1 MGAMRNVVPNLSRR
15 QFCRLLGAVGAGATF
30 GACGNGGNGSPADK
44 VLVIGA
50 GIAGLTAANA
60 LTAAGVEVELI
71 EGRNRV
77 GGRIW
82 TVDFAG
88 GAVDLGAAWIHGP
101 DGNPTACLMRNNGI
115 EWRAAEVAD
124 ASISA
129 WDAEN
134 GLLSGTELLN
144 VFLSAQVDFEAKAPS
159 LLATLGP
166 QASVA
171 DAVRRYLDDQGSA
184 GDARRYAEFALLQ
197 GTFEL
202 FYGGRADDISLAE
215 AYGDIGF
222 SGGNMFPVGGYHRL
236 VDLLANG
243 LTIRT
248 GETVRRIATDRDGV
262 QVDTDRARH
271 RGSHVIVTLP
281 LGVLRAGSVA
291 FEPGLPPAKRGA
303 IDRLAMAPFEK
314 IVLSFPRAFWVEQ
327 RRRSFVYISRTYGEL
342 PAYFDLTRFTGSP
355 ALLCFYAGAWSATAA
370 TRSDNE
376 LVRREM
382 EILREMFGAGIPEP
396 DGVLRTRW
404 ADDPFSRGAYSY
416 VPVGATLQDMHVLG
430 EPVGDRLLFAGEA
443 TVPEH
448 YGTVTAAYVSG
459 LREARRLLGVTDV
472 DLLTGAAPDVGCA

>member
-1 MGAMRNVVPNLSRR
+1 MHDSVRTLTRR
-15 QFCRLLGAVGAGATF
+15 QFCRLLGAVGAGATL

-44 VLVIGA
+44 VLVVGA

-60 LTAAGVEVELI
+60 LAAAGVAVELL
-71 EGRNRV
+71 EGRERV

-82 TVDFAG
+82 TADFAG

-101 DGNPTACLMRNNGI
+101 DGNPTACLLRDHGI

-124 ASISA
+124 ASISV
-129 WDAEN
+129 WDAGN
-134 GLLSGTELLN
+134 GPLSGPELLN

-159 LLATLGP
+159 LLAALGP
-166 QASVA
+166 RASVA

-197 GTFEL
+197 GSFEL

-215 AYGDIGF
+215 AYGDSGF
-222 SGGNMFPVGGYHRL
+222 SGGNMFPVGGYRRL
-236 VDLLANG
+236 VDLLADG

-248 GETVRRIATDRDGV
+248 GETVRRIAVDGDGV
-262 QVDTDRARH
+262 RVDTDRARH

-314 IVLSFPRAFWVEQ
+314 IVLSFPRAFWLEQ
-327 RRRSFVYISRTYGEL
+327 RRRSFVYISATYGEL
-342 PAYFDLTRFTGSP
+342 PAYFDLTRYTGSP

-370 TRSDNE
+370 TMSDGA
-376 LVRREM
+376 LVGREM

-396 DGVLRTRW
+396 EGVLRTRW
-404 ADDPFSRGAYSY
+404 ADEPFSRGSYSY
-416 VPVGATLQDMHVLG
+416 VPVGATLRDMDVLG

-443 TVPEH
+443 TVPEY
-448 YGTVTAAYVSG
+448 YGTVTAAYLSG

-472 DLLTGAAPDVGCA
+472 GLLTGAAPDVGCT